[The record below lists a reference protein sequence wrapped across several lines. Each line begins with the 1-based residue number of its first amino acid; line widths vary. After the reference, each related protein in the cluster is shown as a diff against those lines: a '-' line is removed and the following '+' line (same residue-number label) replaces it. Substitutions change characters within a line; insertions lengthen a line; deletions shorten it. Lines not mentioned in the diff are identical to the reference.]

1 MVTRGELTDVLHF
14 VRVLDSSEPFS
25 LACEK
30 DFDIAWRENVFRLTI
45 RLATME
51 QGKPAPGA
59 DPEVIITTDGE
70 FTDNSTG
77 AISDNRKRLTLDS
90 ARPLSKSAGWVCD
103 KQGDAVHTSLADS
116 IDLATP
122 PTA

>member
-1 MVTRGELTDVLHF
+1 M
-14 VRVLDSSEPFS
+14 
-25 LACEK
+25 
-30 DFDIAWRENVFRLTI
+30 RENVFRLTI

-90 ARPLSKSAGWVCD
+90 RGHYRNPRAGCAISRAT
-103 KQGDAVHTSLADS
+103 QCIHSLADS